1 MGKLSLGWIKHH
13 NQDKFEIYCYYLGDF
28 SEDKIT
34 QEFKQHSNKFYH
46 FKDDT
51 NIEIIAQAIKDND
64 LDFLVFLDLSMYPR
78 MSQLAG
84 LKLAPIQCV
93 TWLHPI
99 TSGIPTIDY
108 FISSEL
114 IEKNNT
120 NNHYSE
126 KLIKLPNLSICYS
139 PKKLKSR

>member
-64 LDFLVFLDLSMYPR
+64 LDFFSVF
-78 MSQLAG
+78 G
-84 LKLAPIQCV
+84 LKYVSQNVSISRIKVSSDSMCYLA
-93 TWLHPI
+93 
-99 TSGIPTIDY
+99 
-108 FISSEL
+108 
-114 IEKNNT
+114 
-120 NNHYSE
+120 
-126 KLIKLPNLSICYS
+126 S
-139 PKKLKSR
+139 PHHIRNSYY